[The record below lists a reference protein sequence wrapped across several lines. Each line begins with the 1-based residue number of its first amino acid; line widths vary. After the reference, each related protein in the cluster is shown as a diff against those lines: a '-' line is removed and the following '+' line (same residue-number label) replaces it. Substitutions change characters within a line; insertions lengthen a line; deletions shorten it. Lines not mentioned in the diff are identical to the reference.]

1 LSRARRYA
9 KFTRNYLRHSYDCG
23 GYMHLPQ
30 FTIDT
35 ALSLN
40 LAPPSRTEHT
50 SKASQQEEPFY
61 KLLEKAM
68 NESSA
73 ADKARDDA
81 QASQAK
87 EARER
92 QQKDEPVKQEE
103 GGKAREKKADEVK
116 LEDNAAG
123 KADKSGADKEASP
136 NDEKAE
142 TAAREQ
148 NAQALALKAKEPNRL
163 ASLHRFVDREMLMSV
178 QDASA
183 GQESG
188 KEQEAPARTAVD
200 KESHAEDLLLK
211 QVLEGAEENAV
222 EQAAFKSER
231 AEVPRKK
238 EREESREP
246 ENAASLLRAGAHVEQ
261 NAAGIE
267 DAAALANAAPIESA
281 SKDAA
286 GFFEGGKPLFTV
298 IDERSHEARQEKG
311 ADVFARVDG
320 NQAEMMLS
328 LSASAKES
336 AAAANAAE
344 RGAES
349 KFASMLSREIQ
360 NNASEFVKAGT
371 IVLRDNDSGSIRLLL
386 NPKDLGDVKILL
398 QLTDNNI
405 AARISVSTV
414 EAYDAF
420 KSSIDSLK
428 QAFSDSGFSTGEFN
442 LSYAGAAFNG
452 SQSQNAD
459 GAPAG
464 EARENSPFQYAKEIA
479 SFAAAGENDFM
490 ETDNY
495 AVNVMA

>member
-1 LSRARRYA
+1 M
-9 KFTRNYLRHSYDCG
+9 RNYLSYFYHCG

-40 LAPPSRTEHT
+40 LAPPPRSEHISGPSPQT
-50 SKASQQEEPFY
+50 EPFY

-81 QASQAK
+81 QASRAK
-87 EARER
+87 EARDR
-92 QQKDEPVKQEE
+92 QQKGEPVKQEQS
-103 GGKAREKKADEVK
+103 GKTREKKADEVK
-116 LEDNAAG
+116 PEDNAAER
-123 KADKSGADKEASP
+123 SGQSDDGAEAHP
-136 NDEKAE
+136 QNERAE
-142 TAAREQ
+142 IAARKQ
-148 NAQALALKAKEPNRL
+148 DAQEPLSLKAKEASRL
-163 ASLHRFVDREMLMSV
+163 VALHRFVDREMLMSV
-178 QDASA
+178 QDASSA
-183 GQESG
+183 QEDG
-188 KEQEAPARTAVD
+188 KEQETLSPLAAD

-211 QVLEGAEENAV
+211 QVLESAEESAA
-222 EQAAFKSER
+222 EQAAFKSEHSG
-231 AEVPRKK
+231 VQRKK
-238 EREESREP
+238 ERGESRES
-246 ENAASLLRAGAHVEQ
+246 ENAAALARADSLALG
-261 NAAGIE
+261 NTAGIE
-267 DAAALANAAPIESA
+267 DASALANAALIESA
-281 SKDAA
+281 PKDAA

-311 ADVFARVDG
+311 ADVSTRVDG
-320 NQAEMMLS
+320 NQAEMTFS
-328 LSASAKES
+328 LPASAKE
-336 AAAANAAE
+336 NAVNASE
-344 RGAES
+344 RGVES
-349 KFASMLSREIQ
+349 KFSSMLSREIK

-405 AARISVSTV
+405 AARISVSTM

-442 LSYAGAAFNG
+442 LSYAGAAFSG

-464 EARENSPFQYAKEIA
+464 ETQENLPFQYAKEIA
-479 SFAAAGENDFM
+479 SFAALGESDFVEAG
-490 ETDNY
+490 NY